1 MPSHADRHDIRRRI
15 DPEPRAADAEPV
27 KRSIVGWLARRGC
40 IHDDTKA
47 QAPPCARP
55 HCLQRITLQMIGP
68 DVSLAERVEVDG
80 LAAPRERRR
89 HAGQSDF
96 IDESLHPGI
105 EPAEPHG
112 RHGDRLGSGAREVA
126 AIASRNRGGMPLA
139 DRRETRP
146 NGYHRKEDGDPSEP
160 ACHGDLQ
167 ICVAKHSSAGISS
180 TLVFSQ
186 RGAPWRYDRVVKQS
200 RWRP

>member
-1 MPSHADRHDIRRRI
+1 MPTDTTS
-15 DPEPRAADAEPV
+15 AAGRSRTTCRQCRTI
-27 KRSIVGWLARRGC
+27 KRSIVGWLARCGC

-47 QAPPCARP
+47 QAPPCARL

-89 HAGQSDF
+89 HAGLSGF

-167 ICVAKHSSAGISS
+167 IGWPSIAQPAIRVRSSF
-180 TLVFSQ
+180 LNEVPH
-186 RGAPWRYDRVVKQS
+186 GATTAW
-200 RWRP
+200 